1 MKARWVVLVLLAVTS
16 AATSTPL
23 RTGQIELEIQNG
35 VVTRLVNRL
44 TGDVFTGKTS
54 PPLTGI
60 RHSKIG
66 DMWNDCAQIEMH
78 RTARQVVQNLRWR
91 QANDINSLNTRFSAL
106 PSGDVVV
113 TQRAQCVRPGLSGLQ
128 WGIVIPDD
136 CELLVPA
143 HSGLRFSVE
152 SGYEPMTLNYPM
164 EWEAQFVLIQGKKG
178 GILIHAEDNARFFKR
193 LHIQHRD
200 GQFWVGFETWCTA
213 PFERIQQARSVPWRI
228 RAYKGNW
235 LVGARLY
242 RAWAE
247 KVFGLTALRKTQP
260 AWVTSIQTV
269 VIDNLDDIARVRALA
284 KRLNPRQT
292 LVYVPDWRKDGYDRN
307 YPDYT
312 PRPDFPERMAEAKRL
327 GFRIMLHVNYF
338 GCTPENP
345 AYQQMKPYHFRDPF
359 SGEPLYWDWQRAD
372 PPIKFAYINP
382 AAKAWRTRFVQKMVE
397 LCKILQ
403 PDALHLDQTL
413 CIYNDANGLIDG
425 MNAMQGNIAIHRE
438 LRQAL
443 PDVALSGEG
452 LNEISFR
459 YESFAQR
466 HVFGIN
472 HADMKWDIER
482 VRQAH
487 PVSSALLTPHTRLY
501 GYLGMPNP
509 RAWQYFSVWRTAYER
524 FGVLPT
530 FAWLWTDQV
539 TQPDPAMQMLWQE
552 AQWFGQNHPLPDF
565 SPNLWDA
572 GTVFVYRTA
581 RGQIARYRRDAA
593 GVVLESPS
601 TTRTERPTVVYR
613 RIEGVNRAH
622 VAGSIPNW
630 PAYDG
635 QTILGLNPNHSYPWH
650 PQPPDLKAT
659 HVHSLSES
667 TVLTGAWIQP
677 GECAQFRFAPYEQSI
692 PLWRHR
698 GNVRACVTD
707 AEGKEILLSG
717 YLPDHETG
725 GVARPTSE
733 GIFMHP
739 PWRRLAG
746 GRVWL
751 EYTLQLPADAPCEFR
766 SGVGFTDSSAAVRS
780 DGIIFTATVFGERDR
795 SSISRHVRSA
805 TPEELTLDLS
815 AYRGQ
820 KVRLR
825 LEADP
830 GPAGSP
836 EFDWGYWSRPRLVV
850 HREQQ
855 IDAEIA
861 SPEPFVGVSIGGL
874 PHASWHRTGE
884 GRYRFVLPPNNP
896 QTVTL
901 FYHRG
906 HAIPVPC
913 NLTSIPFS
921 TGLEIDGISAP
932 AMEYMR
938 GEVAQGTVK
947 GETRNGFSAHPPPV
961 GKTVIAFLLQL
972 PSDVVALRAFAGIR
986 DGAEGKSNGV
996 RFSVEVNGTTQWE
1009 QTVLP
1014 GTGWQPL
1021 EVSLSAWRGQTVLL
1035 RLITD
1040 PLDNFGWDWAHWADV
1055 RVE

>member
-44 TGDVFTGKTS
+44 TGEVFAGKTA

-60 RHSKIG
+60 RHTKIG
-66 DMWNDCAQIEMH
+66 DRWNDRGQIEMH

-91 QANDINSLNTRFSAL
+91 QADGINRLNTRFSAL

-113 TQRAQCVRPGLSGLQ
+113 TQRAESTQTGLSGLQ
-128 WGIVIPDD
+128 WGMVIPDD

-164 EWEAQFVLIQGKKG
+164 QWEAQFVLIQGKKG

-213 PFERIQQARSVPWRI
+213 PFDKVRRAGSVQWRI

-235 LVGARLY
+235 LVGAGLY
-242 RAWAE
+242 RAWAD

-260 AWVTSIQTV
+260 TWVTSIQTV
-269 VIDNLDDIARVRALA
+269 VIDNLDDIARLRALA
-284 KRLNPRQT
+284 KQLNPRRT
-292 LVYVPDWRKDGYDRN
+292 LIYVPDWRKDGYDRN

-312 PRPDFPERMAEAKRL
+312 PRPDFAERMAEVRQL

-345 AYQQMKPYHFRDPF
+345 TYQQMKPYHFRDPF
-359 SGEPLYWDWQRAD
+359 SGEPLYWDWRRSA

-382 AAKAWRTRFVQKMVE
+382 AAKAWRTLFVQKMVE

-425 MNAMQGNIAIHRE
+425 MNAMQGNIALHRE

-443 PDVALSGEG
+443 PHVALSGEG

-472 HADMKWDIER
+472 HADAKWNMER
-482 VRQAH
+482 VHQAH

-501 GYLGMPNP
+501 GYLGMTNP
-509 RAWQYFSVWRTAYER
+509 RSWQYFAAWRTAYER

-530 FAWLWTDQV
+530 FAWLSADQV

-552 AQWFGQNHPLPDF
+552 AQWFQRHCPLPDF
-565 SPNLWDA
+565 SPTLWDA
-572 GTVFVYRTA
+572 NTLCAYRTVT
-581 RGQIARYRRDAA
+581 GQIARYRREPF
-593 GVVLESPS
+593 GVVLEALPASPVGQ
-601 TTRTERPTVVYR
+601 PTVVYR
-613 RIEGVNRAH
+613 RIEGVTQARI
-622 VAGSIPNW
+622 AGSVPRW
-630 PAYDG
+630 LAYNG
-635 QTILGLNPNHSYPWH
+635 QAVLGLHPERSYPWH
-650 PQPPDLKAT
+650 PSPPDLKAT
-659 HVHSLSES
+659 HVHSLPE
-667 TVLTGAWIQP
+667 TVVLDSAWVEP
-677 GECAQFRFAPYEQSI
+677 GEWALFGFAPYQRSV
-692 PLWRHR
+692 PLWRL
-698 GNVRACVTD
+698 RANIRAYVTD
-707 AEGKEILLSG
+707 SQGKQHLLLG
-717 YLPDHETG
+717 YLPDHDTG
-725 GVARPTSE
+725 SVARPSSE

-739 PWRRLAG
+739 PWRHLVG
-746 GRVWL
+746 GRVGL
-751 EYTLQLPADAPCEFR
+751 EYTLRLPADALSEFR
-766 SGVGFTDSSAAVRS
+766 AQIGFTASSAAERS
-780 DGIIFTATVFGERDR
+780 DGITFTATVFGEHD
-795 SSISRHVRSA
+795 SNSVSRHVRSA
-805 TPEELTLDLS
+805 TAEEMVLDLS

-825 LEADP
+825 LETHP

-836 EFDWGYWSRPRLVV
+836 EFDWGYWGRPRLIFR
-850 HREQQ
+850 REQ
-855 IDAEIA
+855 EIA
-861 SPEPFVGVSIGGL
+861 TEIITPQPVVGASLNGEPYPRWQKL
-874 PHASWHRTGE
+874 AAD
-884 GRYRFVLPPNNP
+884 RYRFTLNGGAGVI
-896 QTVTL
+896 VL
-901 FYHRG
+901 FYREG
-906 HAIPVPC
+906 HATSLPCDLTGVP
-913 NLTSIPFS
+913 FR
-921 TGLEIDGISAP
+921 TGLE
-932 AMEYMR
+932 MEGFASPSVDYLR
-938 GEVAQGTVK
+938 GEVAQNAVK
-947 GETRNGFSAHPPPV
+947 GVSRNGFSAHPPPW
-961 GKTVIAFLLQL
+961 GRTVIAFLLKL
-972 PSDVVALRAFAGIR
+972 PPGEATLRGFAGIR

-996 RFSVEVNGTTQWE
+996 RFSVEINGMTQWE
-1009 QTVLP
+1009 KTVLP

-1021 EVSLSAWRGQTVLL
+1021 EVPLTRWSGRTVLL

-1040 PLDNFGWDWAHWADV
+1040 SLGDYGWDWACWGDV
-1055 RVE
+1055 RLE